1 MKAIV
6 CLDKNFGIGRQNK
19 LPWPKNKEDL
29 KFFKEYTWNQA
40 ILMGRKTYEGL
51 GMVFLP
57 NRTIYVLNAKLNSC
71 MGCKDSLVY
80 FTSNKDSLLNNL
92 IVCGG
97 REIYDQFLPLCDELM
112 VTHLNNKYEC
122 DTFFPYSQIGID
134 RLFPKKEL
142 VKEIGGGK
150 IVKYYK

>member
-6 CLDKNFGIGRQNK
+6 CLDKHFGIGRQNT

-29 KFFKEYTWNQA
+29 DFFKGYTWNQT

-51 GMVFLP
+51 GVVFLP
-57 NRTIYVLNAKLNSC
+57 NRVIYVLNKTANNTC
-71 MGCKDSLVY
+71 GCDKGVVTY
-80 FTSNKDSLLNNL
+80 ISNKEYLPKDI

-97 REIYDQFLPLCDELM
+97 REIYDQFLPLCNELM

-122 DTFFPYSQIGID
+122 DTFFPYSQVGID

-142 VKEIGGGK
+142 VKEISGGK
-150 IVKYYK
+150 IVKYSK